1 MANLYGDEMPT
12 LYANGETTSFQL
24 PVTDN
29 DAKNIFFK
37 KITKTWIDFY
47 QVLQERVKGYRLEA
61 NFTWSEIDAD
71 DLDNLIQFLNIP
83 GQKFIHFSTFP
94 ASRKYPFVINEF
106 EPGLQY
112 GYDDGDS
119 ARLSIIGTHLIARLP
134 SLDEFYAVVRL
145 SKILN
150 TS

>member
-1 MANLYGDEMPT
+1 MANLFGDAMPT

-29 DAKNIFFK
+29 NAKNILFR
-37 KITKTWIDFY
+37 KITKQWIDFNG
-47 QVLQERVKGYRLEA
+47 VLQERTKGYRLEC
-61 NFTWSEIDAD
+61 NFAWSEISATN
-71 DLDNLIQFLNIP
+71 LDNLIQFLNIP
-83 GQKFIHFSTFP
+83 GQKFIWFSSFP
-94 ASRKYPFVINEF
+94 QSRKYPFVVDEF

-119 ARLSIIGTHLIARLP
+119 ARLSLVGTHLIARLP

-145 SKILN
+145 GKILN